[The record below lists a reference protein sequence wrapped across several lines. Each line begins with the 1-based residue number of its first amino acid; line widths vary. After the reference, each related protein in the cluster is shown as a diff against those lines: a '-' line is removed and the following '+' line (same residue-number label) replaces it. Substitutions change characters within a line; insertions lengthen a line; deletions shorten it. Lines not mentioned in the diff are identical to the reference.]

1 MSDYAALD
9 RAVIH
14 AQKFLDS
21 LDERPVAVTA
31 TVQELRTALDKQLSE
46 HGMAPSQVI
55 DELARDAE
63 AGLLG
68 STTGRFFG
76 WVIGGNLP
84 AALAADW
91 LTSAWDQNGATYAV
105 SPASSVVEEVAGRW
119 LKEILRLPEQAS
131 FAFVTGCQMAHVT
144 ALAAARHQVLVDRGW
159 DVTRQ
164 GLAGAPPI
172 RILTSELR
180 HESFCRAVGLLGL
193 GLDNINYVPVEQDG
207 RMSVAA
213 LASALETDPKRP
225 TIVCLQAGDL
235 NTGQFDD
242 YEAICPLA
250 HKHNAWVHIDGAFGL
265 WAAASDNYRHLLRG
279 AGLADSWATDAH
291 KWLNVPYDSGIV
303 FVANPQAQMAS
314 LTTRAG
320 YFVAAPESARDQVD
334 WNPEWSRRS
343 RGFALYAAL
352 RELGQNGVAD
362 IVDRCCRATERL
374 VDGIDAMDGAEK
386 LAQPI
391 INQGLVRFL
400 DSGGNHDARTDQV
413 IERIRDAGIVWFGG
427 TDWHGKRAMRIS
439 VCNYR
444 TTDRDIERALTAVN
458 SALHE
463 GVTGNP

>member
-14 AQKFLDS
+14 AQTFLDS

-31 TVQELRTALDKQLSE
+31 TVQELRSSLDKPLSDN
-46 HGMAPSQVI
+46 GVAPAEVI
-55 DELARDAE
+55 DDLARDAE

-119 LKEILRLPEQAS
+119 LKEILCLPSQAS

-144 ALAAARHQVLVDRGW
+144 ALAAARHQLLADRDW

-164 GLAGAPPI
+164 GLTGAPSI
-172 RILTSELR
+172 RVLTSELR
-180 HESFCRAVGLLGL
+180 HESLGRAVGMLGL
-193 GLDNINYVPVEQDG
+193 GLDNIELLPIEQDG
-207 RMSVAA
+207 RMSVEALAAA
-213 LASALETDPKRP
+213 LKAEPERP
-225 TIVCLQAGDL
+225 TVVCLQAGDL

-250 HKHNAWVHIDGAFGL
+250 HEYNAWVHLDGAFGL
-265 WAAASDNYRHLLRG
+265 WAAASGNYRHLLRG
-279 AGLADSWATDAH
+279 AELADSWATDAH
-291 KWLNVPYDSGIV
+291 KWLNVPFDSGIV
-303 FVANPQAQMAS
+303 FVASPQAHMAS

-343 RGFALYAAL
+343 RGFVIYAAL
-352 RELGQNGVAD
+352 RELGRNGVANM
-362 IVDRCCRATERL
+362 IDRCCRATERL
-374 VDGIDAMDGAEK
+374 VAGIDSMDGAEK
-386 LAQPI
+386 LVEPI

-400 DSGGNHDARTDQV
+400 AADGDHDARTDQV
-413 IERIRDAGIVWFGG
+413 IERIREAGTVWFGG
-427 TDWHGKRAMRIS
+427 TDWRGKRAMRIS

-444 TTDRDIERALTAVN
+444 TTDQDVERALAAVS
-458 SALHE
+458 SAL
-463 GVTGNP
+463 VQT